1 MEKIKVGKF
10 RGISGIEH
18 EIMYVN
24 DGKETY
30 LYVEL
35 KNPNIEDIVKT
46 IAVALDLKLKPY
58 VVVRSGSIPDEWVK
72 EISKVGGKV
81 IRNME

>member
-1 MEKIKVGKF
+1 MEKIKIGKF
-10 RGISGIEH
+10 KGISGIEH

-24 DGKETY
+24 DGRETY

-46 IAVALDLKLKPY
+46 IAIALDLKLKPY
-58 VVVRSGSIPDEWVK
+58 VVVRSGNLPSEWVK
-72 EISKVGGKV
+72 EISRVGGKV
-81 IRNME
+81 IREAK

>member
-1 MEKIKVGKF
+1 MEKIKIGKF
-10 RGISGIEH
+10 KGISGIEH

-24 DGKETY
+24 DGRETY

-46 IAVALDLKLKPY
+46 IAIALDLKLKPY
-58 VVVRSGSIPDEWVK
+58 VVVRSGNLPSEWVK

-81 IRNME
+81 IREAK

>member
-1 MEKIKVGKF
+1 LEKIKIGKF
-10 RGISGIEH
+10 KGISGIEH

-24 DGKETY
+24 DGRETY

-58 VVVRSGSIPDEWVK
+58 VVVRSGNLPSEWVK

-81 IRNME
+81 IREAK

>member
-1 MEKIKVGKF
+1 MEKIKIGKF
-10 RGISGIEH
+10 KGISGIEH

-24 DGKETY
+24 DGRETY

-58 VVVRSGSIPDEWVK
+58 VVVRSGNLPGEWVK

-81 IRNME
+81 IREAK

>member
-1 MEKIKVGKF
+1 LEKIKIGKF
-10 RGISGIEH
+10 KGISGIEH

-24 DGKETY
+24 DCRETY

-58 VVVRSGSIPDEWVK
+58 VVVRSGNLPSEWVK

-81 IRNME
+81 IREAK